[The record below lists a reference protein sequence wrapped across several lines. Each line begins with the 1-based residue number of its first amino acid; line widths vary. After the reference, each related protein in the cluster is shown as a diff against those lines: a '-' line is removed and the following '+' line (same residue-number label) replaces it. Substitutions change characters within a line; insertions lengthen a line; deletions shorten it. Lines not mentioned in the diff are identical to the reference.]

1 MTPAEFWGKTTE
13 FSNKSGVERT
23 LSYLYMMAYMTKQ
36 KGIKMTK
43 EWLGEQGKNIEFFP
57 GVLTWFKRI
66 NDFGDSCGVKVEHY
80 LISSGN
86 KEIVD
91 GCPIAKEFKVVY
103 ACEFLFDDVTKE
115 PIWPKLAINY
125 TQKTQYFF
133 RISKGVYDATDD
145 AGVNEKRPDRRVPY
159 SNIIYIGDG
168 MNILDFIVIAIFVI
182 CLIVALVRGIKH
194 PLTRFAGDAFSA
206 IFAFFI
212 AIFCHGAD
220 EKALVLLQDGD
231 RPRLKESYIEDNFKN
246 AEAFGASVTAIPVS
260 DSVAISKWDGIL
272 DGYIPREEVYLLQT
286 PQAFQLSLLHEAM
299 EIAAKSQ
306 RIYTDEGSLV
316 LQCKGVNPHIVKGDK
331 NNIKITTKEDQASF
345 EEGER

>member
-1 MTPAEFWGKTTE
+1 MSKKPIVAILYDFDSTLATSDMQNFGFIPSLGMTPAEFWGKTTE

-23 LSYLYMMAYMTKQ
+23 LSYLYMMCYMTKQ
-36 KGIKMTK
+36 KGIKMTR
-43 EWLGEQGKNIEFFP
+43 EWLAEQGKAIEFFP

-115 PIWPKLAINY
+115 PTWPKLAINY

-168 MNILDFIVIAIFVI
+168 MTDIPAMIIAKNNGGKSIAVYP
-182 CLIVALVRGIKH
+182 RGKE
-194 PLTRFAGDAFSA
+194 
-206 IFAFFI
+206 
-212 AIFCHGAD
+212 
-220 EKALVLLQDGD
+220 EKVHDLYQDGRVNYVCPAD
-231 RPRLKESYIEDNFKN
+231 YRSGMELEKVLQLIIQ
-246 AEAFGASVTAIPVS
+246 G
-260 DSVAISKWDGIL
+260 VAINERLGL
-272 DGYIPREEVYLLQT
+272 REN
-286 PQAFQLSLLHEAM
+286 
-299 EIAAKSQ
+299 
-306 RIYTDEGSLV
+306 R
-316 LQCKGVNPHIVKGDK
+316 DK
-331 NNIKITTKEDQASF
+331 PVD
-345 EEGER
+345 